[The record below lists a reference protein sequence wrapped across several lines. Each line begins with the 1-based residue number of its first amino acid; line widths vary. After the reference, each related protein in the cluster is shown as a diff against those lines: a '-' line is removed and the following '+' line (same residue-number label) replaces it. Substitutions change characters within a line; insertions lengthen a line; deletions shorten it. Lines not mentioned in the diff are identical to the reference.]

1 MTSIPA
7 FVPGNVIQVRR
18 RLWRVDARHGDVL
31 TATAIDGQTDQIQ
44 FYIPFEDIHPG
55 ELPLPSSE
63 QVGTWQAQQLLLRAY
78 RLSMLHGTAPLLS
91 LQRSRVIPKDYQ
103 LVPVVMSLEM
113 PRVRLL
119 LADDVGL
126 GKTIEAGLILTELL
140 VRQLARRIL
149 IIVPANLREQWRE
162 ALDYFFHISPRIIST
177 RHRREM
183 ERELPAGTNP
193 WEAYPVLITS
203 VDYAKQPAIKN
214 QILEVAWDAV
224 LVDEAHQVARPHLS
238 SPDQRAKMD
247 RHELVDLLAPNV
259 RHLLLLTATPHNGYS
274 DSFASLLDLLKV
286 DAVDGPAHDPI
297 ISREIARRH
306 VCQRRRQDVEEWFA
320 ETPDRSPF
328 PQRDQGEVIVSP
340 SAYEMDAIRAVE
352 AYGERVLQQAAAGPA
367 RYRTL
372 AHWTVLHLHKRALSS
387 PEALR
392 RSLKNRRAGLQSRL
406 AEQLAEAS
414 VTVDVARANAL
425 DEDTGERLDEEEA
438 GFRVERTAF
447 GQAETLKA
455 ELAELEQVLA
465 LAEKV
470 TARRDGKLQKL
481 LDTVLTGRLRQQPKV
496 VVFTRYLDT
505 LDYLADQIGKDNR
518 YADTE
523 VLTIHGGLNERQRR
537 DVFSAFD
544 RAKKAVLV
552 ATDAISEGI
561 NLQHVCAQVIHYELP
576 WNPNRLEQR
585 NGRVDRFGQREKT
598 VYIRTMVMDET
609 LDATILKVLVEK
621 AEQIRRDYGFS
632 PPYFGDE
639 TNIIDLI
646 QQHAITLTPKQ
657 LTLFDAFDSLTATPQ
672 PLTPADPFAPET
684 LRRIQDESFYG
695 QTEVSLPE
703 VEQRLRQTAETIGS
717 PAEVEKFV
725 LSGLN
730 RFGCRVEE
738 RGADR
743 YRIAV
748 THPALQVA
756 SVGTVLEQATFNAE
770 AALDDPTLTAL
781 DLGHPLVRRL
791 LELVKQEAFT
801 GREHYGRTAYVVTPA
816 VGEPTA
822 LFHLLARY
830 VVNTTPTAIIEE
842 LVPVAVPV
850 FGNEALAAE
859 ATRRVLHPQLSAGTR
874 TQLEVQEALAD
885 ALLNEQL
892 PACFNRAVDAR
903 RQALITERES
913 LLARLHARPGA
924 HEAEWL
930 TGLADLSP
938 GTFDVLTMTIL
949 FPE

>member
-1 MTSIPA
+1 MTTPTA
-7 FVPGNVIQVRR
+7 FAPGNVIQARR
-18 RLWRVDARHGDVL
+18 RLWRVDARQGDVL
-31 TATAIDGQTDQIQ
+31 TATAIDGQTDQVQ
-44 FYIPFEDIHPG
+44 FYIPFEDIQPG
-55 ELPLPSSE
+55 ELPLPSPE

-126 GKTIEAGLILTELL
+126 GKTIEAGLILTELMA
-140 VRQLARRIL
+140 RQLARRVL
-149 IIVPANLREQWRE
+149 IIVPANLREQWCE

-214 QILEVAWDAV
+214 QILEVQWDAV
-224 LVDEAHQVARPHLS
+224 LVDEAHQVARPHQS
-238 SPDQRAKMD
+238 SPDQRVKMD
-247 RHELVDLLAPNV
+247 RHELADLLAPRV

-274 DSFASLLDLLKV
+274 DSFASLLDLLNV
-286 DAVDGPAHDPI
+286 GAVEGPSHEPAI
-297 ISREIARRH
+297 IRDIARRH
-306 VCQRRRQDVEEWFA
+306 VCQRRRKDVEAWFA
-320 ETPDRSPF
+320 DAPDRSPF
-328 PQRDQGEVIVSP
+328 PQRDQDEVIVSP

-352 AYGERVLQQAAAGPA
+352 AYGQRVLQQAAAGPA

-392 RSLKNRRAGLQSRL
+392 RSLKNRRTGLQSRL
-406 AEQLAEAS
+406 AEQLDKAS
-414 VTVDVARANAL
+414 VTVEVARANAL

-447 GQAETLKA
+447 GQVEAIKA
-455 ELAELEQVLA
+455 ELTELEKVLA

-481 LDTVLTGRLRQQPKV
+481 LDAVLVGRLRQHPKV

-505 LDYLADQIGKDNR
+505 LEYLADQIGKDKR

-523 VLTIHGGLNERQRR
+523 ILTIHGGLNERQRR
-537 DVFSAFD
+537 DVFSVFD

-621 AEQIRRDYGFS
+621 ADQIRRDYGFS

-646 QQHAITLTPKQ
+646 QQHNITLAPKQ
-657 LTLFDAFDSLTATPQ
+657 LSLFDQFEAGRSEPV
-672 PLTPADPFAPET
+672 ADPFAPET

-695 QTEVSLPE
+695 QTNVSLPE

-717 PAEVEKFV
+717 PQEIEKFV

-738 RGADR
+738 RGNGL

-756 SVGTVLEQATFNAE
+756 SVGTVLEKATFDAE

-801 GREHYGRTAYVVTPA
+801 GSEHYGRTAYMVTPD
-816 VGEPTA
+816 VTEPAA

-830 VVNTTPTAIIEE
+830 VVNTTPTAIVEE
-842 LVPVAVPV
+842 MVPVAVPV
-850 FGNEALAAE
+850 FGDATFSAGEAQRL
-859 ATRRVLHPQLSAGTR
+859 LQPQLSAQSR
-874 TQLEVQEALAD
+874 TQLEVQEGLEDTLAV
-885 ALLNEQL
+885 ERL
-892 PACFNRAVDAR
+892 PTCFSQAVEAR
-903 RQALITERES
+903 RQALVTERQAM
-913 LLARLHARPGA
+913 LARLHTRPGA
-924 HEAEWL
+924 REAEWL
-930 TGLADLSP
+930 QGLDDLSP
-938 GTFDVLTMTIL
+938 GTFDVLTVTVL

>member
-1 MTSIPA
+1 MTTPYA
-7 FVPGNVIQVRR
+7 PGNVIQARR
-18 RLWRVDARHGDVL
+18 RLWRVDARYGDVL
-31 TATAIDGQTDQIQ
+31 TATAIDGQTDQVQ
-44 FYIPFEDIHPG
+44 FYIPFEDIQPG
-55 ELPLPSSE
+55 ELPLPSPK
-63 QVGTWQAQQLLLRAY
+63 QVGTYQAQQLLLRAY

-91 LQRSRVIPKDYQ
+91 LQRSRVVPKDYQ

-126 GKTIEAGLILTELL
+126 GKTIEAGLILTELMA
-140 VRQLARRIL
+140 RQMARRVL
-149 IIVPANLREQWRE
+149 VIVPANLREQWCE
-162 ALDYFFHISPRIIST
+162 ALDYFFHIPARIIST

-214 QILEVAWDAV
+214 QILEVQWDAV
-224 LVDEAHQVARPHLS
+224 LVDEAHQVARPHQS
-238 SPDQRAKMD
+238 SPDQRVKMS
-247 RHELVDLLAPNV
+247 RNELVNLLAPQV

-274 DSFASLLDLLKV
+274 DSFASLLNLLDV
-286 DAVDGPAHDPI
+286 DAVSGPTHAPVI
-297 ISREIARRH
+297 NRQIAQRY
-306 VCQRRRQDVEEWFA
+306 VCQRRRDDVEEWFA
-320 ETPDRSPF
+320 NDPDRSPF
-328 PQRDQGEVIVSP
+328 PRRDQDEVIVVP
-340 SAYEMDAIRAVE
+340 TQYEGVAIKAVE
-352 AYGERVLQQAAAGPA
+352 DYGGKILQQAATGPA
-367 RYRTL
+367 RFRTL

-406 AEQLAEAS
+406 KEQLTEAS
-414 VTVDVARANAL
+414 VSVEVARANAL
-425 DEDTGERLDEEEA
+425 DEDTGERLNEEEA
-438 GFRVERTAF
+438 GYRMERTLFSRADVL
-447 GQAETLKA
+447 QA
-455 ELAELEQVLA
+455 ELAELENVLT

-470 TARRDGKLQKL
+470 TSRRDAKLQKL
-481 LDTVLTGRLRQQPKV
+481 LDSVLMGRLRQHPKV

-505 LDYLADQIGKDNR
+505 LEYLANQIGKDKR
-518 YADTE
+518 YANTR
-523 VLTIHGGLNERQRR
+523 VLTIHGKLNERQRR
-537 DVFSAFD
+537 DVFGAFD
-544 RAKKAVLV
+544 QVKKAILV

-621 AEQIRRDYGFS
+621 ANQIRRDYGFS

-646 QQHAITLTPKQ
+646 QQHDITLGPKQ
-657 LTLFDAFDSLTATPQ
+657 LSLFDQFEAGASPNE
-672 PLTPADPFAPET
+672 PIADPFAPET
-684 LRRIQDESFYG
+684 LDRIQNESFYG
-695 QTEVSLPE
+695 QTDVSLPE
-703 VEQRLRQTAETIGS
+703 VEQRLLQTVETIGS
-717 PAEVEKFV
+717 PEEIEKFV

-730 RFGCRVEE
+730 RFDCRVEAQE
-738 RGADR
+738 RDL
-743 YRIAV
+743 YRIVV
-748 THPALQVA
+748 THPALQVT
-756 SVGTVLEQATFNAE
+756 SVGTVLEKATFNAE
-770 AALDDPTLTAL
+770 AALDDPMITAL

-801 GREHYGRTAYVVTPA
+801 GSEHYGRTAYVVTPDA
-816 VGEPTA
+816 TEPAA

-830 VVNTTPTAIIEE
+830 VVNTTPTAIVEE

-850 FGNEALAAE
+850 FGNVTFSATE
-859 ATRRVLHPQLSAGTR
+859 TRRLLRPQLSVQTR
-874 TQLEVQEALAD
+874 TQMEVQENLEDALAIENL
-885 ALLNEQL
+885 AGIFSQTIE
-892 PACFNRAVDAR
+892 AR
-903 RQALITERES
+903 RSELVTERRAM
-913 LLARLHARPGA
+913 LARLQERPGT

-930 TGLADLSP
+930 QGLDDLLP
-938 GTFDVLTMTIL
+938 GTYDVLTVTVL
-949 FPE
+949 FP

>member
-1 MTSIPA
+1 MTQPFPFA
-7 FVPGNVIQVRR
+7 PGNVINARH
-18 RLWRVDARHGDVL
+18 RLWRVDGCHGEVL
-31 TATAIDGQTDQIQ
+31 TATAIDGQAEQVQ
-44 FYIPFEDIHPG
+44 FYLPFETIQPG
-55 ELPLPSSE
+55 ELPLPAADR
-63 QVGTWQAQQLLLRAY
+63 VGTYQAQQLLLRAY

-140 VRQLARRIL
+140 ARQLARRIL

-162 ALDYFFHISPRIIST
+162 ALDYFFHLPARIIST

-203 VDYAKQPAIKN
+203 MDYAKQPAIKN
-214 QILEVAWDAV
+214 QILEVPWDAV
-224 LVDEAHQVARPHLS
+224 LFDEAHQVARPHRA
-238 SPDQRAKMD
+238 SPDQRVKMD
-247 RHELVDLLAPNV
+247 RNELASLLAPRV

-274 DSFASLLDLLKV
+274 DSFASLLDLLEV
-286 DAVDGPAHDPI
+286 NAVAGPAHAPTILRDT
-297 ISREIARRH
+297 ARRH
-306 VCQRRRQDVEEWFA
+306 VCQRRRQDVEAWFA
-320 ETPDRSPF
+320 DAPDRSPF
-328 PQRDQGEVIVSP
+328 PQRDQAEVIVSP
-340 SAYEMDAIRAVE
+340 SVYEMDAIRAVE
-352 AYGERVLQQAAAGPA
+352 SYGERVLQQAASGPA
-367 RYRTL
+367 RYQTL

-392 RSLKNRRAGLQSRL
+392 RSLKNRRVGLASRL
-406 AEQLAEAS
+406 QEQLAEAS
-414 VTVDVARANAL
+414 VSVDVARANAL

-438 GFRVERTAF
+438 GFRVERTPF
-447 GQAETLKA
+447 GPVEVIKA
-455 ELAELEQVLA
+455 ELAALEQVLA

-470 TARRDGKLQKL
+470 TPRRDAKLQKL
-481 LDTVLTGRLRQQPKV
+481 LDTVLMGRLRQQPKV
-496 VVFTRYLDT
+496 VLFTRYLDT
-505 LDYLADQIGKDNR
+505 LTYLAEQIGQDKR
-518 YADTE
+518 YTDTE
-523 VLTIHGGLNERQRR
+523 ILTIHGGLNERQRR

-544 RAKKAVLV
+544 RARKAVLL

-561 NLQHVCAQVIHYELP
+561 NLQHVCAQVVHYELP

-646 QQHAITLTPKQ
+646 QQHGISLTPRQ
-657 LTLFDAFDSLTATPQ
+657 LSLFDPFDALPASTEPV
-672 PLTPADPFAPET
+672 ADPFAPET
-684 LRRIQDESFYG
+684 LARIRAESFYG

-717 PAEVEKFV
+717 PEEIQKFV

-730 RFGCRVEE
+730 RFGCRIEE
-738 RGADR
+738 QGSGI
-743 YRIAV
+743 YRIAL
-748 THPALQVA
+748 THPALQLT
-756 SVGTVLEQATFNAE
+756 SSGPVLEKATFDAE
-770 AALDDPTLTAL
+770 AALDDPHLTGL

-801 GREHYGRTAYVVTPA
+801 GTEHYGRTAYVVTPD
-816 VGEPTA
+816 VIEPVA

-830 VVNTTPTAIIEE
+830 GVNTTPAAIVEE
-842 LVPVAVPV
+842 LIPAAWPLYGETAWPDSETRHLLRSQPSAQTRTADEVHEALT
-850 FGNEALAAE
+850 EALA
-859 ATRRVLHPQLSAGTR
+859 L
-874 TQLEVQEALAD
+874 EALPHLFA
-885 ALLNEQL
+885 Q
-892 PACFNRAVDAR
+892 AVEAR
-903 RQALITERES
+903 RQVLVAERQTM
-913 LLARLHARPGA
+913 LARLQQR
-924 HEAEWL
+924 EAEWL
-930 TGLADLSP
+930 TGLDDLSP
-938 GTFDVLTMTIL
+938 GTYDVLTLTIL
-949 FPE
+949 FPA